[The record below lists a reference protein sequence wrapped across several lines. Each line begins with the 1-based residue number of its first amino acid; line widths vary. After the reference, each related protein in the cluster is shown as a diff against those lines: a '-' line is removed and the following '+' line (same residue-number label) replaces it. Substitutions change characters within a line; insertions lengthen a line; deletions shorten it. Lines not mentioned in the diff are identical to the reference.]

1 MLIFKH
7 IIIGIFC
14 FLTLNSCRYLYKKKP
29 LFSKIPQHAIFV
41 NRNTMWMDFKEFDGT
56 GKRLGKNKNDTMII
70 LTTDYMILITG
81 QYRWLSTD
89 TIIIPSTS
97 LSGINY
103 EVLKN
108 DQYNLSADSIITVG
122 KQQFIKKGNTKF
134 EWWVELLPEMKR
146 LGKGNVI
153 ITGQ

>member
-1 MLIFKH
+1 
-7 IIIGIFC
+7 
-14 FLTLNSCRYLYKKKP
+14 
-29 LFSKIPQHAIFV
+29 
-41 NRNTMWMDFKEFDGT
+41 
-56 GKRLGKNKNDTMII
+56 MII